1 MKALEK
7 AMEKVDEVEL
17 EHLLKKYGN
26 IQERFEQLDG
36 YHIFTFVDQI
46 AHGLQFSSLLY
57 SEYEVLSG
65 GEKAR
70 VNLARRLLE
79 RPDVLLLDEP
89 TNHLDFERDSMAGKS
104 FWQMIN

>member
-1 MKALEK
+1 MQTYSDIMHLQKKMKALEK

-57 SEYEVLSG
+57 SEYEVLS
-65 GEKAR
+65 
-70 VNLARRLLE
+70 
-79 RPDVLLLDEP
+79 
-89 TNHLDFERDSMAGKS
+89 
-104 FWQMIN
+104 